1 VCNLCKRREVIPP
14 NRRCQVCKDAALPLA
29 DQIEAA
35 RLRRRDISETIPV
48 NRADGANGGTVRWC
62 AGCGHWLAWAH
73 FSKGASRCRGCAGL
87 DRLGGRASIYGIDAE
102 IYERMREASNGR
114 CWICGGQPR
123 TQQLAVDHNHITG
136 QVRGLL
142 CGGGPGS
149 KRGCNHVLL
158 PAAGHSPYLLRRAAD
173 YLEGKLPEQNV
184 IPRMD

>member
-1 VCNLCKRREVIPP
+1 MRRLAEPEIPP
-14 NRRCQVCKDAALPLA
+14 VSRKV
-29 DQIEAA
+29 
-35 RLRRRDISETIPV
+35 SE
-48 NRADGANGGTVRWC
+48 DGPTRWC
-62 AGCGHWLAWAH
+62 RGCSHWLVWAH
-73 FSKGASRCRGCAGL
+73 FSKGASRCRGCLGL
-87 DRLGGRASIYGIDAE
+87 DRIGNRASIYGIDAE
-102 IYERMREASNGR
+102 LYEQMRKASDGR

-158 PAAGHSPYLLRRAAD
+158 PAAGHDPVLLRRAAD
-173 YLEGKLPEQNV
+173 YLEGKLPEQTV